1 MARRSRDLSPD
12 EWLVPMHVMPRAC
25 VTLPRTTIVS
35 GITGGRALGFQN
47 DCIST
52 CGFFVVSPTSPTSA
66 NSSCGFILQQS
77 PIPQVTSVP
86 MSLDIPPCAL
96 QPTSPAASIRASYE
110 SVHPHPTALSPVAQS
125 IEHKSSQMSP
135 IESQHDRELPDPT
148 HDDNQPERP
157 SLNLNRARYSWRSQR
172 SVAHDDREDAKSYRA
187 VSTHDYGAPGR
198 SPSTKREVS
207 NPQHERQRPS
217 ARRDF
222 SNPRNDHRYS
232 CYDHPYYN
240 HPYMYPYH
248 GPPPPHPPRDAP
260 PRASWRSS
268 ATVGV
273 SPSRASK
280 VVPPPKAPADE
291 PEPSDNE
298 SDGEELMIHPA
309 PRQHQRPLTWG
320 YDDRMTPPPPPQEV
334 IMRLPFTEWMNSGLK
349 EHFVATLAEFVGTVM
364 FLFFAFAGTQV
375 ANINASNPTAA
386 AASTTPSPEGFSPIV
401 LTYIA
406 LSFGF
411 SLMVNVWIFYRISG
425 GLFNPAVTLGMV
437 MVKSLSYTRGFLL
450 VCAQIVGS
458 IVTSLI
464 VKVLF
469 PVDFNVR
476 TTLSPGTSLVQGVF
490 IEGLLTAELVFAIF
504 MLAKEKHRA
513 TYLAPIG
520 IGIAMFVAEL
530 VGVYYT
536 GGSLNPA
543 RSFGPC
549 VVTGIWDSEQWIYWL
564 GKWRR
569 YYFCNFRAMLT
580 FNRTWLW
587 CHRCCGLLQ
596 LHQGSRI

>member
-1 MARRSRDLSPD
+1 
-12 EWLVPMHVMPRAC
+12 
-25 VTLPRTTIVS
+25 
-35 GITGGRALGFQN
+35 
-47 DCIST
+47 
-52 CGFFVVSPTSPTSA
+52 
-66 NSSCGFILQQS
+66 
-77 PIPQVTSVP
+77 
-86 MSLDIPPCAL
+86 
-96 QPTSPAASIRASYE
+96 
-110 SVHPHPTALSPVAQS
+110 
-125 IEHKSSQMSP
+125 MSP
-135 IESQHDRELPDPT
+135 IEAESQRELPDPPQE
-148 HDDNQPERP
+148 DNHLERP
-157 SLNLNRARYSWRSQR
+157 SLNLNRARHSWRSGR
-172 SVAHDDREDAKSYRA
+172 SFAHDDREDAKSYRA

-198 SPSTKREVS
+198 SSSTKREVS
-207 NPQHERQRPS
+207 NPNRERQRS
-217 ARRDF
+217 LTARDLSG
-222 SNPRNDHRYS
+222 SNPRQDHRYS
-232 CYDHPYYN
+232 YYDHPYYN
-240 HPYMYPYH
+240 HPYMHPYN
-248 GPPPPHPPRDAP
+248 GPLPPHTHRDAP

-280 VVPPPKAPADE
+280 VVPPSKAPADE
-291 PEPSDNE
+291 PEPSDDE
-298 SDGEELMIHPA
+298 SDHEEPMVHPM

-320 YDDRMTPPPPPQEV
+320 YDGNMTPPPPPQEV

-386 AASTTPSPEGFSPIV
+386 STTPSNEGFSPIV

-450 VCAQIVGS
+450 VCAQITGS
-458 IVTSLI
+458 IITSLI

-549 VVTGIWDSEQWIYWL
+549 VVTGIWDKEHWIYWL
-564 GKWRR
+564 GEWK
-569 YYFCNFRAMLT
+569 
-580 FNRTWLW
+580 
-587 CHRCCGLLQ
+587 
-596 LHQGSRI
+596 

>member
-1 MARRSRDLSPD
+1 VSLPS
-12 EWLVPMHVMPRAC
+12 LVPHLSHQPNQVAISFHIEARLHQ
-25 VTLPRTTIVS
+25 TS
-35 GITGGRALGFQN
+35 SIT
-47 DCIST
+47 
-52 CGFFVVSPTSPTSA
+52 
-66 NSSCGFILQQS
+66 
-77 PIPQVTSVP
+77 
-86 MSLDIPPCAL
+86 MSLDIPPRVL
-96 QPTSPAASIRASYE
+96 QPTSPAAGIRASYE
-110 SVHPHPTALSPVAQS
+110 SVHPHPTALSSVAQS
-125 IEHKSSQMSP
+125 FEHKSNQMSP
-135 IESQHDRELPDPT
+135 IKSQHDRELPDPPQEDS
-148 HDDNQPERP
+148 HPERP
-157 SLNLNRARYSWRSQR
+157 SLSLNRARYSWRSGR
-172 SVAHDDREDAKSYRA
+172 SVAHDDRDDAKDYRA

-207 NPQHERQRPS
+207 NPQHERQRSS
-217 ARRDF
+217 AARDF

-232 CYDHPYYN
+232 YYDHPYYN

-248 GPPPPHPPRDAP
+248 GPPPPPPHPPRDAP

-268 ATVGV
+268 ATVGR

-291 PEPSDNE
+291 PSDDE
-298 SDGEELMIHPA
+298 SDCEEPMIHPV

-320 YDDRMTPPPPPQEV
+320 YDESIAPPPPQEV

-386 AASTTPSPEGFSPIV
+386 AASTTPTSEGFSPIV

-450 VCAQIVGS
+450 VCAQITGS
-458 IVTSLI
+458 IITSLI

-549 VVTGIWDSEQWIYWL
+549 VVTGIWDKEHWIYWF
-564 GKWRR
+564 GKWRP
-569 YYFCNFRAMLT
+569 YT
-580 FNRTWLW
+580 FLRFLSITNLQQDPVVVPSLLLASTISSRLWSMRWRTLDKT
-587 CHRCCGLLQ
+587 RQARTRLLGK
-596 LHQGSRI
+596 LRRRN